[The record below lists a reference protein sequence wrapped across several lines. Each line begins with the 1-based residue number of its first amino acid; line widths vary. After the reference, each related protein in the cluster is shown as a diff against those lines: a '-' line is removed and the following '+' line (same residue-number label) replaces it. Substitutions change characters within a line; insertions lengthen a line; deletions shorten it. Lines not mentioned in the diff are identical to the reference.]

1 MSKKSAIIVIM
12 LLLLIPSVIAAPKP
26 KEPKPV
32 KPPNHNPKAEV
43 NFTEK
48 GSLGVGNVYLGNQE
62 IINSILYVQDAITT
76 GTFDKGDSPISG
88 FEIQIILS
96 GTLDLNTYSGSGNGK
111 WIFIGQSGTFQG
123 SITGNVLNGIIS
135 GQFVGHGTEN
145 FEGQKIKGAFEG
157 SANSIKAEITIKA
170 TITAKMNTV
179 S

>member
-12 LLLLIPSVIAAPKP
+12 LLLLIPSVIAVPKP
-26 KEPKPV
+26 KEPKPA
-32 KPPNHNPKAEV
+32 KPPNNPKVEI

-48 GSLGVGNVYLGNQE
+48 ASLGVGNVYLGNQE

-76 GTFDKGDSPISG
+76 GTFEKGDSPISG

-123 SITGNVLNGIIS
+123 AITGSVLNGTIS

-145 FEGQKIKGAFEG
+145 FDGQKIKGTFEG

-170 TITAKMNTV
+170 TITAKMNTI